1 MDVGDQARA
10 EPRAHAL
17 LDVLQLAR
25 RLLRG
30 EHDLLVLLDQELKVK
45 KNSSW
50 LASLPQMNCTS
61 STISTS
67 TLRNSSLNWP
77 VFLVRSAVMK
87 RFTKLSAVR

>member
-1 MDVGDQARA
+1 MSATRPL
-10 EPRAHAL
+10 PRRERMRSSMSCSSL
-17 LDVLQLAR
+17 GGFSEDRMICLFCSTS
-25 RLLRG
+25 
-30 EHDLLVLLDQELKVK
+30 ELKVK

-77 VFLVRSAVMK
+77 VFLVRSAWMK

>member
-1 MDVGDQARA
+1 MRSSMSCSSLGGFSEDRMIC
-10 EPRAHAL
+10 L
-17 LDVLQLAR
+17 FCSTS
-25 RLLRG
+25 
-30 EHDLLVLLDQELKVK
+30 ELNVK

-67 TLRNSSLNWP
+67 TLRNNSLNWP
-77 VFLVRSAVMK
+77 VFLVRSAWMK

>member
-1 MDVGDQARA
+1 MRSSMSCSSLGGFSEDRMIC
-10 EPRAHAL
+10 L
-17 LDVLQLAR
+17 FCSTS
-25 RLLRG
+25 
-30 EHDLLVLLDQELKVK
+30 ELNVK

-77 VFLVRSAVMK
+77 VFLVRSAWMK